1 VAAAICVSGVVASAT
16 AGAHI
21 ILVSDGGASVPKD
34 WLVMTDVYGDPQKPT
49 PCGGTGTPTN
59 IVTAYHTGESVTLTW
74 TEAIAHSG
82 HFRIAFAP
90 VSPAA
95 ATAAI
100 LPDPV
105 VTTYTN
111 SSNTEAS
118 AVAVTETGGSI
129 SAGGVVLADN
139 LFPHCIAGD
148 PCPTGVPV
156 TGAPKT
162 YSATVTMPTTPCTNC
177 TLQLVQFMS
186 YHPIDPSFFYH
197 HCAAVTLTAPP
208 AEDAGKHGGGD
219 AGSHGTTGTD
229 AGSSSGNAGSGGDA
243 VAAGQVQKA
252 PTSTSSG
259 CSLTAG
265 RGAGAEWILGLLALP
280 IARRRARRQRA

>member
-1 VAAAICVSGVVASAT
+1 MAASAT

-21 ILVSDGGASVPKD
+21 ILVSDGGTSVPKD

-59 IVTAYHTGESVTLTW
+59 IVTTYHAGESVTLTW

-105 VTTYTN
+105 VTAYTN

-129 SAGGVVLADN
+129 STGGVVLADN

-148 PCPTGVPV
+148 PCPPGIPV

-162 YSATVTMPTTPCTNC
+162 YSATVTLPTTPCTNC

-197 HCAAVTLTAPP
+197 HCAAVTLTAPA
-208 AEDAGKHGGGD
+208 AEDAGRHGHGE
-219 AGSHGTTGTD
+219 AGSHGTTGPD
-229 AGSSSGNAGSGGDA
+229 AGSGSGKAGSGADA
-243 VAAGQVQKA
+243 VAVGPLPSV
-252 PTSTSSG
+252 PTSSSGG
-259 CSLTAG
+259 CSLAG
-265 RGAGAEWILGLLALP
+265 RRQPGAEWLLGLLALP
-280 IARRRARRQRA
+280 IARGRSRRQRA